1 MRLTQSY
8 LVELINERKVS
19 NEKGGRRDLLSNL
32 VDANEEVLDDGEQR
46 LGEEELIGKVFG
58 TRSSDPHFDNPSRSG
73 NIFIFYLAGYEVRT
87 FSHRELHL
95 DLNYAEDIW
104 TYHLFRLEHARG
116 APRRARNVI
125 PTHSRDPPRWTPTS
139 KHARLLPLEVPGL
152 ITFLDF

>member
-1 MRLTQSY
+1 MQSY

-46 LGEEELIGKVFG
+46 LGEEELIGKAVN
-58 TRSSDPHFDNPSRSG
+58 TRSGDPHFDNPSRSG

-87 FSHRELHL
+87 HSHRGWCL
-95 DLNYAEDIW
+95 DLNGAEDIR
-104 TYHLFRLEHARG
+104 TYPFFRPEHARG
-116 APRRARNVI
+116 TPRRARSII
-125 PTHSRDPPRWTPTS
+125 PTHSESSPGRTHTS
-139 KHARLLPLEVPGL
+139 KHAILLPLEVPDL